1 MVFLS
6 RGETQAQEPMPRA
19 AREVEAT
26 EEGRKVKLY
35 LRKLANGTLAPDD
48 ATSIDCLLKVKIG
61 GVVAGDFTRPRNYQW
76 FRKWWAL
83 LQYAFDTWEP
93 PVGPEKNF
101 ERFRKDITILAGYY
115 DIVPRVRGE
124 PKAEAKS
131 ISFASMEQDEFEK
144 LYDATI
150 AALIKF
156 VLKNY
161 TREDV
166 DRVMANITE
175 FA

>member
-1 MVFLS
+1 MAV
-6 RGETQAQEPMPRA
+6 QAD
-19 AREVEAT
+19 AR
-26 EEGRKVKLY
+26 VKLY

-48 ATSIDCLLKVKIG
+48 AASTDCLRKVKVG
-61 GVVAGDFTRPRNYQW
+61 DVVSGDFTRPRNYQW

-115 DIVPRVRGE
+115 DVVPRVRGE

-131 ISFASMEQDEFEK
+131 ISFASMEQDDFEG
-144 LYDATI
+144 LYEATI
-150 AALIKF
+150 TTLIKF

-161 TREDV
+161 TREDI